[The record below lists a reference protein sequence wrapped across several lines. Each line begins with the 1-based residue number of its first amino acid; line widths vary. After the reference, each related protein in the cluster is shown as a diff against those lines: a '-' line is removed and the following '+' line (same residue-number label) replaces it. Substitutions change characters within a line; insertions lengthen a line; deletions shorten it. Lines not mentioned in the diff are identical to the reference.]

1 MVNSRAFEL
10 PVMADREPK
19 PRNPLG
25 PYYPSEVPSVPGN
38 GRRWLA
44 LLLVALILI
53 GAARGLLALLP
64 F

>member
-1 MVNSRAFEL
+1 
-10 PVMADREPK
+10 MADREPK

-38 GRRWLA
+38 ARRWLA
-44 LLLVALILI
+44 LLLLAVILL
-53 GAARGLLALLP
+53 GAVLNLLALLP